1 MIAKELLNPKSI
13 VICGVSSDVHK
24 PGGKALKNLLESP
37 FKGQVYAV
45 NPKETEVQGV
55 KCYAKVDDLPQVD
68 CAILCIAAK
77 FCTQTVDVLAK
88 EKGTKGFIIISA
100 GFSEENAEGAAIEKH
115 IVDTINSVGG
125 SLIGPNCTG
134 FLNTNYA
141 GCFDTPIPTLDP
153 KGVDFI
159 TGSGATAV
167 FIKEY
172 GMSNGLKF
180 NSVWAVGNSAQLGIE
195 DVLEHLDETFDPERS
210 SRVIMLYMEKIGDPQ
225 RLLKH
230 SRSLI
235 NKGCHIAAIKS
246 GGSVAGSRAASS
258 HTGALATNDAAVDAL
273 FRKAGI
279 VRCQNRQELTTVC
292 AVFMY
297 PELKGNRCA
306 VVTHAGGPAVM
317 LTDVLSNGG
326 MEVPSLK
333 EHPKAPELLSK
344 LFAGSSVGNPIDFL
358 ATGTAEQL
366 GYILDAVEN
375 DFDEIDFSVVIF
387 GSPGLF
393 SNKEVYDLL
402 DQKMR
407 TCKKPI
413 FPVLPSIIN
422 VKEEIE
428 DFIAKGNIN
437 FPEECVLGNAICKI
451 YNTPKPKTGIVE
463 SLPIDKLI
471 ISPANE
477 PANEPDKDAVA
488 AVAESIRQWGMLSP
502 ITVSPKDGNYR
513 VVAGAKRVRAAALAG
528 MKEIMAYIQ
537 EDAAVSDQPDIDV
550 VRIRKTVER
559 CKDGYMEIADYNELL
574 DAAGISR
581 KKSVEVSNKEDA
593 LAFAKE
599 VGCSKDV
606 PLVMKVVGPL
616 HKSDVGGV
624 TLGVKD
630 LDTVAREFDRLIVIP
645 ETYAVEMYPML
656 DGTDVYIGAI
666 RDPKFGHQ
674 VFFGL
679 GGIFIEVLK
688 DVESVLVPTNKE
700 EVLKKLKNLKGYKI
714 LEGVRGQEGVNLD
727 LYADQ
732 IVRVSALVQAA
743 PEIAEMDL
751 NPLLGNPRYVTAV
764 DARIRLEK

>member
-1 MIAKELLNPKSI
+1 MIAKELLNPRSI
-13 VICGVSSDVHK
+13 VICGASSDVHK
-24 PGGKALKNLLESP
+24 PGGKSLKNLLESP

-55 KCYAKVDDLPQVD
+55 KCYAKVEDLPQVD

-77 FCTQTVDVLAK
+77 FCAQTVDVLAK
-88 EKGTKGFIIISA
+88 EKGCKGFIIVSA
-100 GFSEENAEGAAIEKH
+100 GFSEESHEGAEIEKH

-134 FLNTNYA
+134 FLNVNYA
-141 GCFDTPIPTLDP
+141 GCFDTPIPPLDP

-195 DVLEHLDETFDPERS
+195 DVLEHLDETFNPETS
-210 SRVIMLYMEKIGDPQ
+210 SHVIMLYMEKIGDPQ

-246 GGSVAGSRAASS
+246 GGSAAGSRAASS

-297 PELKGNRCA
+297 PELKGKRCA
-306 VVTHAGGPAVM
+306 IVTHAGGPAVM

-333 EHPKAPELLSK
+333 DHPASPALLEK
-344 LFAGSSVGNPIDFL
+344 LFGGSSVGNPIDFL

-366 GYILDAVEN
+366 GYILDTVEN
-375 DFDEIDFSVVIF
+375 EYTDIDFSVVIF

-422 VKEEIE
+422 VKSEIE

-437 FPEECVLGNAICKI
+437 FPEECVLGNALVKV
-451 YNTPKPKTGIVE
+451 YHTPKPQPENVE
-463 SLPIDKLI
+463 LPK
-471 ISPANE
+471 
-477 PANEPDKDAVA
+477 
-488 AVAESIRQWGMLSP
+488 
-502 ITVSPKDGNYR
+502 
-513 VVAGAKRVRAAALAG
+513 
-528 MKEIMAYIQ
+528 
-537 EDAAVSDQPDIDV
+537 IDV
-550 VRIRKTVER
+550 ARIRKTVER

-581 KKSVEVSNKEDA
+581 KKSVEVSKKEDA

-630 LDTVAREFDRLIVIP
+630 LDTVAKEFDRLIVIP

-656 DGTDVYIGAI
+656 DGIDVYIGAI

-674 VFFGL
+674 IFFGL

-688 DVESVLVPTNKE
+688 DVQSALAPITAAEAKE
-700 EVLKKLKNLKGYKI
+700 MLTKLKGYKI
-714 LEGVRGQEGVNLD
+714 LQGVRGQEGVNLD

-732 IVRVSALVQAA
+732 VARVSALVQAA

>member
-1 MIAKELLNPKSI
+1 MIAKELLNPRSI
-13 VICGVSSDVHK
+13 VICGASSDVHK
-24 PGGKALKNLLESP
+24 PGGKSLKNLLESP
-37 FKGQVYAV
+37 FKGQIYAV

-77 FCTQTVDVLAK
+77 FCAQTVDVLAK
-88 EKGTKGFIIISA
+88 EKGCKGFIIVSA
-100 GFSEENAEGAAIEKH
+100 GFSEENAEGAEIEKH

-134 FLNTNYA
+134 FLNVNYA
-141 GCFDTPIPTLDP
+141 GCFDTPIPPLDP

-195 DVLEHLDETFDPERS
+195 DVLEHLDETFDPEKS
-210 SRVIMLYMEKIGDPQ
+210 SHVIMLYMEKIGDPQ

-246 GGSVAGSRAASS
+246 GGSAAGSRAASS

-297 PELKGNRCA
+297 PELKGKRCA
-306 VVTHAGGPAVM
+306 VITHAGGPAVM

-333 EHPKAPELLSK
+333 DHPASAPLLEK
-344 LFAGSSVGNPIDFL
+344 LFGGSSVGNPIDFL

-366 GYILDAVEN
+366 GYIIDTVEN
-375 DFDEIDFSVVIF
+375 EYTDIDFSVVIF

-422 VKEEIE
+422 VKSEIE

-437 FPEECVLGNAICKI
+437 FPEECVLGNALVKV
-451 YNTPKPKTGIVE
+451 YNTPKPQPENVE
-463 SLPIDKLI
+463 LPK
-471 ISPANE
+471 
-477 PANEPDKDAVA
+477 
-488 AVAESIRQWGMLSP
+488 
-502 ITVSPKDGNYR
+502 
-513 VVAGAKRVRAAALAG
+513 
-528 MKEIMAYIQ
+528 
-537 EDAAVSDQPDIDV
+537 IDV
-550 VRIRKTVER
+550 ARIRRTVER

-581 KKSVEVSNKEDA
+581 KKSVEVSKKEDA

-630 LDTVAREFDRLIVIP
+630 LDTVAKEFDRLIVIP

-666 RDPKFGHQ
+666 RDEKFGHQ
-674 VFFGL
+674 IFFGL

-688 DVESVLVPTNKE
+688 DVQSALAPITAAEAKE
-700 EVLKKLKNLKGYKI
+700 MLKQLKGYKI
-714 LEGVRGQEGVNLD
+714 LEGVRGQEGVNID
-727 LYADQ
+727 LYAEQ
-732 IVRVSALVQAA
+732 VARVSALVQAA

>member
-13 VICGVSSDVHK
+13 VVCGASSDIHK

-37 FKGQVYAV
+37 FRGPVYAV

-55 KCYAKVDDLPQVD
+55 KCYAKVDDLPQVE

-77 FCTQTVDVLAK
+77 FCAQTVDVLAK
-88 EKGTKGFIIISA
+88 EKGCKGFIIISA

-134 FLNTNYA
+134 FLNVNYA
-141 GCFDTPIPTLDP
+141 GCFDTPIPKLDP

-195 DVLEHLDETFDPERS
+195 DVLEHLDETFDPVKS
-210 SRVIMLYMEKIGDPQ
+210 SHVIMLYMEKIGDPM

-246 GGSVAGSRAASS
+246 GGSAAGSRAASS
-258 HTGALATNDAAVDAL
+258 HTGALATNDAVVDAL

-279 VRCQNRQELTTVC
+279 VRCHNRQELTTVC
-292 AVFMY
+292 GVFMH
-297 PELKGNRCA
+297 PEIKGKRCA
-306 VVTHAGGPAVM
+306 VITHAGGPAVM
-317 LTDVLSNGG
+317 LTDVLSDGG
-326 MEVPSLK
+326 LEVPPLK
-333 EHPKAPELLSK
+333 DHPASPALLAK
-344 LFAGSSVGNPIDFL
+344 LFGGSSVGNPIDFL

-366 GYILDAVEN
+366 GYIIDTVEN
-375 DFDEIDFSVVIF
+375 EYTDIDFSVVIF

-402 DQKMR
+402 DAKMK

-422 VKEEIE
+422 VKDEIE
-428 DFIAKGNIN
+428 DFIAKGRIN
-437 FPEECVLGNAICKI
+437 FPEECVLGNAICKV
-451 YNTPKPKTGIVE
+451 YNTPKPQPENVE
-463 SLPIDKLI
+463 MPKIDT
-471 ISPANE
+471 A
-477 PANEPDKDAVA
+477 
-488 AVAESIRQWGMLSP
+488 
-502 ITVSPKDGNYR
+502 
-513 VVAGAKRVRAAALAG
+513 
-528 MKEIMAYIQ
+528 
-537 EDAAVSDQPDIDV
+537 
-550 VRIRKTVER
+550 RIRKCIDSCEN
-559 CKDGYMEIADYNELL
+559 GYIGPDKIYELL
-574 DAAGISR
+574 DAAGIAQKQIR
-581 KKSVEVSNKEDA
+581 VVDKKQQA
-593 LAFAKE
+593 LDFANQ
-599 VGCSKDV
+599 VGY
-606 PLVMKVVGPL
+606 PLVMKVVGPV

-624 TLGVKD
+624 TLNVRD
-630 LDTVAREFDRLIVIP
+630 IETVGKEFDRLMAIKD
-645 ETYAVEMYPML
+645 TYAVEMYPML
-656 DGTDVYIGAI
+656 DGTEVYIGAI

-688 DVESVLVPTNKE
+688 DVQSALVPINADEAKE
-700 EVLKKLKNLKGYKI
+700 ALTKLRGYKI
-714 LEGVRGQEGVNLD
+714 LQGVRGQQPVNID
-727 LYADQ
+727 VYAEQ
-732 IVRVSALVQAA
+732 IARVAALVMAA

-751 NPLLGNPRYVTAV
+751 NPLLGNPKNVVAV
-764 DARIRLEK
+764 DARIRIEK

>member
-1 MIAKELLNPKSI
+1 MIAKELLNPRSI
-13 VICGVSSDVHK
+13 VVCGASSDIHK
-24 PGGKALKNLLESP
+24 PGGKALKNLLESS
-37 FKGQVYAV
+37 FKGEVYAV
-45 NPKETEVQGV
+45 NPKESEVQGV
-55 KCYAKVDDLPQVD
+55 KCYAKVEDLPQVD

-77 FCTQTVDVLAK
+77 FCAQTVDILTQQ
-88 EKGTKGFIIISA
+88 KGTKGFIIVSA

-115 IVDTINSVGG
+115 IVDSINAVGG

-134 FLNTNYA
+134 FLNTNYS
-141 GCFDTPIPTLDP
+141 GCFDTPIPKLDP
-153 KGVDFI
+153 HGVDFI

-172 GMSNGLKF
+172 GISNGLTF

-195 DVLEHLDETFDPERS
+195 DVLEHLDETFDPEKS

-230 SRSLI
+230 SRNLI
-235 NKGCHIAAIKS
+235 NKGCRIAAIKS
-246 GGSVAGSRAASS
+246 GGSAAGSRAASS

-292 AVFMY
+292 AVFMH
-297 PELKGNRCA
+297 PELKGKRCA

-333 EHPKAPELLSK
+333 EHPKSPELLSK
-344 LFAGSSVGNPIDFL
+344 LFGGSSVGNPIDFL

-375 DFDEIDFSVVIF
+375 DYDEIDFSVVIF

-402 DQKMR
+402 DEKMK

-422 VKEEIE
+422 VKDEIA
-428 DFIAKGNIN
+428 DFIAKGRIN
-437 FPEECVLGNAICKI
+437 FPEECVLGNALCKV
-451 YNTPKPKTGIVE
+451 YNTPKPQPENVE
-463 SLPIDKLI
+463 Q
-471 ISPANE
+471 PAV
-477 PANEPDKDAVA
+477 DVA
-488 AVAESIRQWGMLSP
+488 
-502 ITVSPKDGNYR
+502 
-513 VVAGAKRVRAAALAG
+513 
-528 MKEIMAYIQ
+528 
-537 EDAAVSDQPDIDV
+537 
-550 VRIRKTVER
+550 RIRKTIER
-559 CKDGYMEIADYNELL
+559 CKSGYLEIADYNELL

-581 KKSVEVSNKEDA
+581 KKSVEVSKVEGA
-593 LAFAKE
+593 IAFAKE

-630 LDTVAREFDRLIVIP
+630 LETVEKEFNRLIVIP
-645 ETYAVEMYPML
+645 ETYAVEVYPML
-656 DGTDVYIGAI
+656 DGIDVYIGAI
-666 RDPKFGHQ
+666 KDAKFGHQ
-674 VFFGL
+674 IFFGL

-688 DVESVLVPTNKE
+688 DVQSALAPISAAEAKE
-700 EVLKKLKNLKGYKI
+700 MLKQLKGYKI

-732 IVRVSALVQAA
+732 IARVSALVQAA

-764 DARIRLEK
+764 DARIRIEK

>member
-1 MIAKELLNPKSI
+1 MINPKLLNPQSI
-13 VICGVSSDVHK
+13 VICGASSDIHK
-24 PGGKALKNLLESP
+24 PGGKSLKNLLESP
-37 FKGQVYAV
+37 FKGQIYAV

-77 FCTQTVDVLAK
+77 FCAQTVDVLAK
-88 EKGTKGFIIISA
+88 EKGCRGFIIVSA
-100 GFSEENAEGAAIEKH
+100 GFSEESHEGALVEQH

-134 FLNTNYA
+134 FLNVNYA
-141 GCFDTPIPTLDP
+141 GCFDTPIPSLDP
-153 KGVDFI
+153 HGVDFI

-172 GMSNGLKF
+172 GISNGLKF

-195 DVLEHLDETFDPERS
+195 DVLEHLDETFDPEKS

-246 GGSVAGSRAASS
+246 GGSAAGSRAASS

-273 FRKAGI
+273 FQKAGI
-279 VRCQNRQELTTVC
+279 VRCHNRQELTTVC
-292 AVFMY
+292 GVFMH
-297 PELKGNRCA
+297 PEIKGKRCA
-306 VVTHAGGPAVM
+306 VITHAGGPAVM

-333 EHPKAPELLSK
+333 DHPASPALLAK
-344 LFAGSSVGNPIDFL
+344 LFGGSSVGNPIDFL

-366 GYILDAVEN
+366 GYIIDTVEN
-375 DFDEIDFSVVIF
+375 EYDEIDFSVVIF

-402 DQKMR
+402 DEKMK

-422 VKEEIE
+422 VKDEIN
-428 DFIAKGNIN
+428 DFIAKGRIN
-437 FPEECVLGNAICKI
+437 FPEECVLGNAICKV
-451 YNTPKPKTGIVE
+451 YNTPKPQPEHVE
-463 SLPIDKLI
+463 LP
-471 ISPANE
+471 
-477 PANEPDKDAVA
+477 
-488 AVAESIRQWGMLSP
+488 Q
-502 ITVSPKDGNYR
+502 
-513 VVAGAKRVRAAALAG
+513 
-528 MKEIMAYIQ
+528 
-537 EDAAVSDQPDIDV
+537 IDV
-550 VRIRKTVER
+550 ARIRATVDR

-581 KKSVEVSNKEDA
+581 KKSVEVSQKEDA

-599 VGCSKDV
+599 VGCSKEV

-624 TLGVKD
+624 TLNVKD
-630 LDTVAREFDRLIVIP
+630 LDTVSKEFDRLMAIKD
-645 ETYAVEMYPML
+645 TYAVEMYPML

-666 RDPKFGHQ
+666 RDDKFGHQ
-674 VFFGL
+674 IFFGL

-688 DVESVLVPTNKE
+688 DVQSALAPITAAEAKDMLT
-700 EVLKKLKNLKGYKI
+700 KLRGYKI
-714 LEGVRGQEGVNLD
+714 LQGVRGQEPVNID

-732 IVRVSALVQAA
+732 VARVSALVQAA

>member
-1 MIAKELLNPKSI
+1 MIARELLNPKSI
-13 VICGVSSDVHK
+13 VVCGASPDIHK

-45 NPKETEVQGV
+45 NPKETKVQGI
-55 KCYAKVDDLPQVD
+55 KCYAKVDDLPQVE
-68 CAILCIAAK
+68 CAIICIAAK
-77 FCTQTVDVLAK
+77 FCAQTVDVLAK
-88 EKGTKGFIIISA
+88 EKGCKGFIIISA

-115 IVDTINSVGG
+115 IVETINSVGG

-134 FLNTNYA
+134 FLNVNYA
-141 GCFDTPIPTLDP
+141 GCFDTPIPNLDP

-195 DVLEHLDETFDPERS
+195 DVLEHLDETFDPEKS

-246 GGSVAGSRAASS
+246 GGSAAGSRAASS
-258 HTGALATNDAAVDAL
+258 HTGALATNDAVVDAL
-273 FRKAGI
+273 FHKAGI
-279 VRCQNRQELTTVC
+279 VRCHNRQELTTVC
-292 AVFMY
+292 AIFMH
-297 PELKGNRCA
+297 PEIKGKRCA
-306 VVTHAGGPAVM
+306 VITHAGGPAVM

-333 EHPKAPELLSK
+333 EHPASKALLEK

-366 GYILDAVEN
+366 GYIIDTVEN
-375 DFDEIDFSVVIF
+375 EYTDIDFSVVIF

-402 DQKMR
+402 DAKMKI
-407 TCKKPI
+407 CKKPI

-422 VKEEIE
+422 VKDEIE
-428 DFIAKGNIN
+428 DFIAKGRIN
-437 FPEECVLGNAICKI
+437 FPEECVLGNAICKV
-451 YNTPKPKTGIVE
+451 YNTPKP
-463 SLPIDKLI
+463 
-471 ISPANE
+471 
-477 PANEPDKDAVA
+477 
-488 AVAESIRQWGMLSP
+488 
-502 ITVSPKDGNYR
+502 
-513 VVAGAKRVRAAALAG
+513 
-528 MKEIMAYIQ
+528 
-537 EDAAVSDQPDIDV
+537 QPDNVEMPKVDTA
-550 VRIRKTVER
+550 RIRK
-559 CKDGYMEIADYNELL
+559 CIDSCDDGYIAPDKIYELL
-574 DAAGISR
+574 DAAGIAQKQIR
-581 KKSVEVSNKEDA
+581 VVDKKQQA
-593 LAFAKE
+593 LDFANE
-599 VGCSKDV
+599 VGY
-606 PLVMKVVGPL
+606 PLVMKVVGPV

-624 TLGVKD
+624 TLNVRD
-630 LDTVAREFDRLIVIP
+630 IETVGKEFDRLMAIKD
-645 ETYAVEMYPML
+645 TYAVEMYPML
-656 DGTDVYIGAI
+656 DGTEVYIGAI
-666 RDPKFGHQ
+666 RDTKFGHQ

-688 DVESVLVPTNKE
+688 DVQSALVPISAPEAKE
-700 EVLKKLKNLKGYKI
+700 MLTKLRGYKI
-714 LEGVRGQEGVNLD
+714 LQGVRGQQPVNIEV
-727 LYADQ
+727 YAEQ
-732 IVRVSALVQAA
+732 IARVAALVMAA

-751 NPLLGNPRYVTAV
+751 NPLLGNPKNVVAV
-764 DARIRLEK
+764 DARIRIEK

>member
-13 VICGVSSDVHK
+13 VVCGASSDIHK

-37 FKGQVYAV
+37 FRGPVYAV

-55 KCYAKVDDLPQVD
+55 KCYANVSELPQVD

-77 FCTQTVDVLAK
+77 FCAQTVDVLAK
-88 EKGTKGFIIISA
+88 EKGCKGFIIISA
-100 GFSEENAEGAAIEKH
+100 GFSEESHEGAEIEKH

-134 FLNTNYA
+134 FLNVNYA

-195 DVLEHLDETFDPERS
+195 DVLEHLDETFDPVKS
-210 SRVIMLYMEKIGDPQ
+210 SHVIMLYMEKIGDPQ

-246 GGSVAGSRAASS
+246 GNSAAGSRAASS
-258 HTGALATNDAAVDAL
+258 HTGALATSDAAVDAL

-292 AVFMY
+292 AVFMH
-297 PELKGNRCA
+297 PEIKGKRCA
-306 VVTHAGGPAVM
+306 VITHAGGPAVM

-333 EHPKAPELLSK
+333 EHPASPALLAK
-344 LFAGSSVGNPIDFL
+344 LFGGSSVGNPIDFL

-366 GYILDAVEN
+366 GYIIDTVEN
-375 DFDEIDFSVVIF
+375 EYTDIDFSVVIF

-402 DQKMR
+402 DEKMK

-422 VKEEIE
+422 VKDEIN
-428 DFIAKGNIN
+428 DFIAKGRIN
-437 FPEECVLGNAICKI
+437 FPEECVLGNAICKV
-451 YNTPKPKTGIVE
+451 YNTPKPQPEHVE
-463 SLPIDKLI
+463 LPK
-471 ISPANE
+471 
-477 PANEPDKDAVA
+477 
-488 AVAESIRQWGMLSP
+488 
-502 ITVSPKDGNYR
+502 
-513 VVAGAKRVRAAALAG
+513 
-528 MKEIMAYIQ
+528 
-537 EDAAVSDQPDIDV
+537 IDV
-550 VRIRKTVER
+550 ARIRKTIDR
-559 CKDGYMEIADYNELL
+559 CKSGYLEIADYNELL

-581 KKSVEVSNKEDA
+581 KKSVEVSKKEDA

-630 LDTVAREFDRLIVIP
+630 LDTVAKEFDRLIVIKD
-645 ETYAVEMYPML
+645 TYAVEMYPML
-656 DGTDVYIGAI
+656 DGIDVYIGAI
-666 RDPKFGHQ
+666 KDPKFGHQ
-674 VFFGL
+674 IFFGL

-688 DVESVLVPTNKE
+688 DVQSALAPITAGEAKE
-700 EVLKKLKNLKGYKI
+700 MLKQLKGYKI
-714 LEGVRGQEGVNLD
+714 LQGVRGQEGVNLD

-732 IVRVSALVQAA
+732 VARVSALVQAA

-764 DARIRLEK
+764 DARIRIEK

>member
-1 MIAKELLNPKSI
+1 MIAKELLNPRSI
-13 VICGVSSDVHK
+13 VICGASSDIHK
-24 PGGKALKNLLESP
+24 PGGKALKNLLESSFSGP
-37 FKGQVYAV
+37 VYAV
-45 NPKETEVQGV
+45 NPKETEVQGI
-55 KCYAKVDDLPQVD
+55 KCYAKVEDLPQVD

-77 FCTQTVDVLAK
+77 FCAQTVDVLTQQ
-88 EKGTKGFIIISA
+88 KGTKGFIIVSA

-115 IVDTINSVGG
+115 IVDSINAVGG

-134 FLNTNYA
+134 FLNTNYS
-141 GCFDTPIPTLDP
+141 GCFDTPIPKLDP

-172 GMSNGLKF
+172 GMTNGLKF

-195 DVLEHLDETFDPERS
+195 DVLEHLDETFDPEKS
-210 SRVIMLYMEKIGDPQ
+210 SHVIMLYMEKVGDPQ

-246 GGSVAGSRAASS
+246 GGSAAGSRAASS

-292 AVFMY
+292 GVFMY
-297 PELKGNRCA
+297 PEIKGNRCA
-306 VVTHAGGPAVM
+306 VITHAGGPAVM
-317 LTDVLSNGG
+317 LTDVLSNNGI
-326 MEVPSLK
+326 EVPSLK
-333 EHPKAPELLSK
+333 DHPASPALLEK
-344 LFAGSSVGNPIDFL
+344 LFGGSSVGNPIDFL

-366 GYILDAVEN
+366 GYIIDTVEN
-375 DFDEIDFSVVIF
+375 EYTDIDFSVVIF

-393 SNKEVYDLL
+393 SNREVYALL
-402 DQKMR
+402 NEKMK

-422 VKEEIE
+422 VKDEIQE
-428 DFIAKGNIN
+428 FIDMGNIN
-437 FPEECVLGNAICKI
+437 FPEECVLGNAICKV
-451 YNTPKPKTGIVE
+451 YNTPKPQPENVE
-463 SLPIDKLI
+463 Q
-471 ISPANE
+471 PA
-477 PANEPDKDAVA
+477 
-488 AVAESIRQWGMLSP
+488 
-502 ITVSPKDGNYR
+502 
-513 VVAGAKRVRAAALAG
+513 
-528 MKEIMAYIQ
+528 
-537 EDAAVSDQPDIDV
+537 IDV
-550 VRIRKTVER
+550 ARIRKTVER
-559 CKDGYMEIADYNELL
+559 CKSGYMEIADYNELL

-581 KKSVEVSNKEDA
+581 KKSVEVSKVEDA

-630 LDTVAREFDRLIVIP
+630 LATVEKEFNRLIVIP

-666 RDPKFGHQ
+666 KDPKFGHQ
-674 VFFGL
+674 IFFGL

-688 DVESVLVPTNKE
+688 DVQSALAPISAAEAKE
-700 EVLKKLKNLKGYKI
+700 ALTKLRGYKI
-714 LEGVRGQEGVNLD
+714 LQGVRGQEAVNID

-732 IVRVSALVQAA
+732 IARVSALVQAA

>member
-1 MIAKELLNPKSI
+1 MINPKLLDPKSI
-13 VICGVSSDVHK
+13 VVCGASSDIHK
-24 PGGKALKNLLESP
+24 PGGKALKNLLESA
-37 FKGQVYAV
+37 FKGDVYAV

-77 FCTQTVDVLAK
+77 FCAQTVDVLAK
-88 EKGTKGFIIISA
+88 EKGCRGFIIVSA
-100 GFSEENAEGAAIEKH
+100 GFSEESHEGAEVEKH

-134 FLNTNYA
+134 FLNTNYS
-141 GCFDTPIPTLDP
+141 GCFDTPIPKLDP

-195 DVLEHLDETFDPERS
+195 DVLEHLDETFDPEKS
-210 SRVIMLYMEKIGDPQ
+210 SHVIMLYMEKIGDPQ

-246 GGSVAGSRAASS
+246 GGSAAGSRAASS

-273 FRKAGI
+273 FQKAGI

-292 AVFMY
+292 GVFMH
-297 PELKGNRCA
+297 PEIKGKRCA
-306 VVTHAGGPAVM
+306 VITHAGGPAVM

-326 MEVPSLK
+326 MEVPPLK
-333 EHPKAPELLSK
+333 DHPASPALLAK
-344 LFAGSSVGNPIDFL
+344 LFGGSSVGNPIDFL

-366 GYILDAVEN
+366 GYIIDTVEN
-375 DFDEIDFSVVIF
+375 EYDEIDFSVVIF

-402 DQKMR
+402 DEKMK

-422 VKEEIE
+422 VKQEIE
-428 DFIAKGNIN
+428 DFIAKGRIN
-437 FPEECVLGNAICKI
+437 FPEECVLGNALVKV
-451 YNTPKPKTGIVE
+451 YNTPKPQPEHVE
-463 SLPIDKLI
+463 LPQVD
-471 ISPANE
+471 
-477 PANEPDKDAVA
+477 VA
-488 AVAESIRQWGMLSP
+488 
-502 ITVSPKDGNYR
+502 
-513 VVAGAKRVRAAALAG
+513 
-528 MKEIMAYIQ
+528 
-537 EDAAVSDQPDIDV
+537 
-550 VRIRKTVER
+550 RIRATVDR

-581 KKSVEVSNKEDA
+581 KKSVEVSKKEDA

-630 LDTVAREFDRLIVIP
+630 LDTVAKEFDRLIVIP

-666 RDPKFGHQ
+666 RDDKFGHQ
-674 VFFGL
+674 IFFGL

-688 DVESVLVPTNKE
+688 DVQSALAPITAAEAKE
-700 EVLKKLKNLKGYKI
+700 MLTKLRGYKI
-714 LEGVRGQEGVNLD
+714 LQGVRGQEPVNLD

-732 IVRVSALVQAA
+732 IARVSALMQAA

>member
-1 MIAKELLNPKSI
+1 MIAKELLNPRSI
-13 VICGVSSDVHK
+13 VICGASSDIHK
-24 PGGKALKNLLESP
+24 PGGKSLKNLLESP
-37 FKGQVYAV
+37 FKGQIYAV

-68 CAILCIAAK
+68 CALLCIAAK
-77 FCTQTVDVLAK
+77 FCAQTVDVLAK
-88 EKGTKGFIIISA
+88 EKGCKGFIIISA
-100 GFSEENAEGAAIEKH
+100 GFSEESHEGAEVEKH

-134 FLNTNYA
+134 FLNVNYA
-141 GCFDTPIPTLDP
+141 GCFDTPIPPLDP

-195 DVLEHLDETFDPERS
+195 DVLEHLDETFDPEKS
-210 SRVIMLYMEKIGDPQ
+210 SHVIMLYMEKIGDPM

-246 GGSVAGSRAASS
+246 GGSAAGSRAASS

-279 VRCQNRQELTTVC
+279 VRCHNRQELTTVC
-292 AVFMY
+292 GVFMH
-297 PELKGNRCA
+297 PEIKGKRCA
-306 VVTHAGGPAVM
+306 VITHAGGPAVM
-317 LTDVLSNGG
+317 LTDVLSDGG
-326 MEVPSLK
+326 MEVPPLK
-333 EHPKAPELLSK
+333 DHPASPALLEK
-344 LFAGSSVGNPIDFL
+344 LFGGSSVGNPIDFL

-366 GYILDAVEN
+366 GYIIDTVEN
-375 DFDEIDFSVVIF
+375 EYDEIDFSVVIF

-402 DQKMR
+402 DEKMK

-422 VKEEIE
+422 VKDEIN
-428 DFIAKGNIN
+428 DFISKGRIN
-437 FPEECVLGNAICKI
+437 FPEECVLGNALCKV
-451 YNTPKPKTGIVE
+451 YNTPKPQPEHVE
-463 SLPIDKLI
+463 LPKVD
-471 ISPANE
+471 
-477 PANEPDKDAVA
+477 VA
-488 AVAESIRQWGMLSP
+488 
-502 ITVSPKDGNYR
+502 
-513 VVAGAKRVRAAALAG
+513 
-528 MKEIMAYIQ
+528 
-537 EDAAVSDQPDIDV
+537 
-550 VRIRKTVER
+550 RIRKTIDR
-559 CKDGYMEIADYNELL
+559 CKDGYLEIADYNELL

-581 KKSVEVSNKEDA
+581 KKSVEVNKKEDA

-630 LDTVAREFDRLIVIP
+630 LDTVDKEFDRLMAIKD
-645 ETYAVEMYPML
+645 TYAVEMYPML
-656 DGTDVYIGAI
+656 DGIDVYIGAI
-666 RDPKFGHQ
+666 KDPKFGHQ
-674 VFFGL
+674 IFFGL

-688 DVESVLVPTNKE
+688 DVQSALAPITADEAKE
-700 EVLKKLKNLKGYKI
+700 MLKQLKGYKI
-714 LEGVRGQEGVNLD
+714 LQGVRGQEGVNLD

-732 IVRVSALVQAA
+732 VARVSALVQAA

-764 DARIRLEK
+764 DARIRIEK

>member
-1 MIAKELLNPKSI
+1 MIARELLNPKSI
-13 VICGVSSDVHK
+13 VVCGASSDIHK

-37 FKGQVYAV
+37 FRGPVYAV

-55 KCYAKVDDLPQVD
+55 KCYASVNELPNVE
-68 CAILCIAAK
+68 CAIICIAAK
-77 FCTQTVDVLAK
+77 FCAQTVDILAK
-88 EKGTKGFIIISA
+88 EKGCKGFIIISA

-134 FLNTNYA
+134 FLNVNYA

-153 KGVDFI
+153 HGVDFI

-195 DVLEHLDETFDPERS
+195 DVLEHLDETFDPVKS
-210 SRVIMLYMEKIGDPQ
+210 SHVIMLYMEKIGNPQ

-230 SRSLI
+230 ARSLI

-246 GGSVAGSRAASS
+246 GGSAAGSRAASS
-258 HTGALATNDAAVDAL
+258 HTGALATNDAVVDAL
-273 FRKAGI
+273 FKKAGI

-292 AVFMY
+292 GVFMH
-297 PELKGNRCA
+297 PEIKGKRCA
-306 VVTHAGGPAVM
+306 VITHAGGPAVM

-333 EHPKAPELLSK
+333 EHPASPALLEK

-366 GYILDAVEN
+366 GYIIDTVEN
-375 DFDEIDFSVVIF
+375 EYTDIDFSVVIF

-402 DQKMR
+402 DQKMK

-422 VKEEIE
+422 VKDEIN
-428 DFIAKGNIN
+428 DFIAKGRIN
-437 FPEECVLGNAICKI
+437 FPEECVLGNAICKV
-451 YNTPKPKTGIVE
+451 YNTPKPQPENVE
-463 SLPIDKLI
+463 MPKIDT
-471 ISPANE
+471 A
-477 PANEPDKDAVA
+477 
-488 AVAESIRQWGMLSP
+488 
-502 ITVSPKDGNYR
+502 
-513 VVAGAKRVRAAALAG
+513 
-528 MKEIMAYIQ
+528 
-537 EDAAVSDQPDIDV
+537 
-550 VRIRKTVER
+550 RIRKCIASCEN
-559 CKDGYMEIADYNELL
+559 GYIAPDKIYELL
-574 DAAGISR
+574 DAAGIAQKQIR
-581 KKSVEVSNKEDA
+581 VVDKKQQA
-593 LAFAKE
+593 LDFANE
-599 VGCSKDV
+599 VGY
-606 PLVMKVVGPL
+606 PLVMKVVGPV

-624 TLGVKD
+624 TLNVRD
-630 LDTVAREFDRLIVIP
+630 IETVGKEFDRLMAIKD
-645 ETYAVEMYPML
+645 TYAVEMYPML
-656 DGTDVYIGAI
+656 DGTEVYIGAI
-666 RDPKFGHQ
+666 RDKKFGHQ

-688 DVESVLVPTNKE
+688 DVQSSLVPISADEAKE
-700 EVLKKLKNLKGYKI
+700 ALTRLRGYKI
-714 LEGVRGQEGVNLD
+714 LQGVRGQQPVNVD
-727 LYADQ
+727 VYAEQ
-732 IVRVSALVQAA
+732 IARVAALVMAA

-751 NPLLGNPRYVTAV
+751 NPLLGNPKNVVAV
-764 DARIRLEK
+764 DARIRIEK

>member
-13 VICGVSSDVHK
+13 VICGASSDIHK
-24 PGGKALKNLLESP
+24 PGGKSLKNLLESP
-37 FKGQVYAV
+37 FKGQIYAV

-68 CAILCIAAK
+68 CALLCIAAK
-77 FCTQTVDVLAK
+77 FCAQTVDVLAK
-88 EKGTKGFIIISA
+88 EKGCKGFIIISA
-100 GFSEENAEGAAIEKH
+100 GFSEESHEGAEIEKH

-134 FLNTNYA
+134 FLNVNYA
-141 GCFDTPIPTLDP
+141 GCFDTPIPPLNP

-172 GMSNGLKF
+172 GMSNGLQF

-195 DVLEHLDETFDPERS
+195 DVLEHLDETFDPEKS
-210 SRVIMLYMEKIGDPQ
+210 SHVIMLYMEKIGDPQ

-246 GGSVAGSRAASS
+246 GNSAAGSRAASS
-258 HTGALATNDAAVDAL
+258 HTGALATSDAAVDAL

-292 AVFMY
+292 AVFMH
-297 PELKGNRCA
+297 PELKGKRCA

-326 MEVPSLK
+326 MEIPSLK

-344 LFAGSSVGNPIDFL
+344 LFGGSSVGNPIDFL

-402 DQKMR
+402 DEKMK

-422 VKEEIE
+422 VKDEIE
-428 DFIAKGNIN
+428 DFISKGRIN
-437 FPEECVLGNAICKI
+437 FPEECVLGNAICKV
-451 YNTPKPKTGIVE
+451 YNTPKPQPEHVE
-463 SLPIDKLI
+463 LPK
-471 ISPANE
+471 
-477 PANEPDKDAVA
+477 
-488 AVAESIRQWGMLSP
+488 
-502 ITVSPKDGNYR
+502 
-513 VVAGAKRVRAAALAG
+513 
-528 MKEIMAYIQ
+528 
-537 EDAAVSDQPDIDV
+537 IDV
-550 VRIRKTVER
+550 PRIRKTIDR
-559 CKDGYMEIADYNELL
+559 CKDGYLEIADYNELL

-581 KKSVEVSNKEDA
+581 KKSVEVSKKEDA

-630 LDTVAREFDRLIVIP
+630 LDTVAKEFDRLIVIP

-656 DGTDVYIGAI
+656 DGLDVYIGAI
-666 RDPKFGHQ
+666 KDAKFGHQ
-674 VFFGL
+674 IFFGL

-688 DVESVLVPTNKE
+688 DVQSALAPITAAEAKDM
-700 EVLKKLKNLKGYKI
+700 LKQLKGYKI
-714 LEGVRGQEGVNLD
+714 LEGVRGQEGVNID

-732 IVRVSALVQAA
+732 VARVSALVQAA

-764 DARIRLEK
+764 DARIRIEK

>member
-13 VICGVSSDVHK
+13 VICGASSDIHK
-24 PGGKALKNLLESP
+24 PGGKSLKNLLESP
-37 FKGQVYAV
+37 FKGQIYAV

-68 CAILCIAAK
+68 CALLCIAAK
-77 FCTQTVDVLAK
+77 FCAQTVDVLAK
-88 EKGTKGFIIISA
+88 EKGCKGFIIISA

-134 FLNTNYA
+134 FLNVNYA
-141 GCFDTPIPTLDP
+141 GCFDTPIPPLDP

-195 DVLEHLDETFDPERS
+195 DVLEHLDETFDPEKS

-235 NKGCHIAAIKS
+235 EKGCHIAAIKS
-246 GGSVAGSRAASS
+246 GGSAAGSRAASS

-292 AVFMY
+292 GVFMY
-297 PELKGNRCA
+297 PEIKGKRCA

-326 MEVPSLK
+326 MEVPPLK
-333 EHPKAPELLSK
+333 DHPASPALLAK
-344 LFAGSSVGNPIDFL
+344 LFPGSSVGNPIDFL

-375 DFDEIDFSVVIF
+375 EYTDIDFSVVIF

-422 VKEEIE
+422 VKDEIE

-451 YNTPKPKTGIVE
+451 YNTPKPKAGVIEV
-463 SLPIDKLI
+463 LPIDK
-471 ISPANE
+471 ISVP
-477 PANEPDKDAVA
+477 PTDEPDKAEVEEVA
-488 AVAESIRQWGMLSP
+488 QSIREWGMLSP
-502 ITVSPKDGNYR
+502 ITVTPFNGGYR
-513 VVAGAKRVRAAALAG
+513 TVTGAKRLRAASLAG
-528 MKEIMAYIQ
+528 MTEISAYVEETI
-537 EDAAVSDQPDIDV
+537 AQPEIDV
-550 VRIRKTVER
+550 ARIRKTIDR
-559 CKDGYMEIADYNELL
+559 CKDGYLEIADYNELL

-581 KKSVEVSNKEDA
+581 KKSVEVSKKEDA

-630 LDTVAREFDRLIVIP
+630 LETVSKEFDRLMAIKD
-645 ETYAVEMYPML
+645 TYAVEMYPML

-666 RDPKFGHQ
+666 KDAKFGHQ
-674 VFFGL
+674 IFFGL

-688 DVESVLVPTNKE
+688 DVESALAPVNKD
-700 EVLKKLKNLKGYKI
+700 EVLSKLKNLKGYKI
-714 LEGVRGQEGVNLD
+714 LQGVRGQEGVNLD

-732 IVRVSALVQAA
+732 VARVSALVQAA

-764 DARIRLEK
+764 DARIRIEK

>member
-1 MIAKELLNPKSI
+1 MINPKLLNPQSI
-13 VICGVSSDVHK
+13 VICGASSDIHK
-24 PGGKALKNLLESP
+24 PGGKSLKNLLESP
-37 FKGQVYAV
+37 FKGQIYAV

-77 FCTQTVDVLAK
+77 FCAQTVDVLAK
-88 EKGTKGFIIISA
+88 EKGCRGFIIVSA
-100 GFSEENAEGAAIEKH
+100 GFSEESHEGAEIEKH

-134 FLNTNYA
+134 FLNVNYA

-153 KGVDFI
+153 HGVDFI

-172 GMSNGLKF
+172 GISNGLKF

-195 DVLEHLDETFDPERS
+195 DVLEHLDETFDPEKS

-230 SRSLI
+230 SRNLI

-246 GGSVAGSRAASS
+246 GGSAAGSRAASS

-273 FRKAGI
+273 FQKAGI
-279 VRCQNRQELTTVC
+279 VRCHNRQELTTVC
-292 AVFMY
+292 AVFMH
-297 PELKGNRCA
+297 PEIKGKRCA
-306 VVTHAGGPAVM
+306 VITHAGGPAVM

-333 EHPKAPELLSK
+333 DHPASPALLAK
-344 LFAGSSVGNPIDFL
+344 LFGGSSVGNPIDFL

-366 GYILDAVEN
+366 GYIIDTVEN
-375 DFDEIDFSVVIF
+375 EYTDIDFSVVIF

-402 DQKMR
+402 DEKMK

-422 VKEEIE
+422 VKDEIN
-428 DFIAKGNIN
+428 DFIAKGRIN

-451 YNTPKPKTGIVE
+451 YNTPKPQPEHVE
-463 SLPIDKLI
+463 LP
-471 ISPANE
+471 
-477 PANEPDKDAVA
+477 
-488 AVAESIRQWGMLSP
+488 Q
-502 ITVSPKDGNYR
+502 
-513 VVAGAKRVRAAALAG
+513 
-528 MKEIMAYIQ
+528 
-537 EDAAVSDQPDIDV
+537 IDV
-550 VRIRKTVER
+550 ARIRKTIDK
-559 CKDGYMEIADYNELL
+559 CGNGYMEIADYNELL

-581 KKSVEVSNKEDA
+581 KKSVEVSKKEDA

-624 TLGVKD
+624 TLNVKD
-630 LDTVAREFDRLIVIP
+630 LDTVSKEFDRLMAIKD
-645 ETYAVEMYPML
+645 TYAVEMYPML

-666 RDPKFGHQ
+666 RDDKFGHQ

-688 DVESVLVPTNKE
+688 DVQSALAPITAAEAKVMLT
-700 EVLKKLKNLKGYKI
+700 KLRGYKI
-714 LEGVRGQEGVNLD
+714 LQGVRGQEPVNID

-732 IVRVSALVQAA
+732 IARISALVQAA

>member
-1 MIAKELLNPKSI
+1 MIAKELLNPRSI
-13 VICGVSSDVHK
+13 VICGASSDIHK
-24 PGGKALKNLLESP
+24 PGGKALKNLLESSFSGP
-37 FKGQVYAV
+37 VYAV
-45 NPKETEVQGV
+45 NPKETEVQGI
-55 KCYAKVDDLPQVD
+55 KCFAKVEDLPQVD

-77 FCTQTVDVLAK
+77 FCAQTVDVLTQQ
-88 EKGTKGFIIISA
+88 KGTKGFIIVSA

-115 IVDTINSVGG
+115 IVDSINAVGG

-134 FLNTNYA
+134 FLNTNYS
-141 GCFDTPIPTLDP
+141 GCFDTPIPKLDP

-172 GMSNGLKF
+172 GMTNGLKF

-195 DVLEHLDETFDPERS
+195 DVLEHLDETFDPEKS
-210 SRVIMLYMEKIGDPQ
+210 SHVIMLYMEKVGDPQ

-246 GGSVAGSRAASS
+246 GGSAAGSRAASS

-292 AVFMY
+292 GVFMY
-297 PELKGNRCA
+297 PEIKGNRCA
-306 VVTHAGGPAVM
+306 VITHAGGPAVM
-317 LTDVLSNGG
+317 LTDVLSNNGI
-326 MEVPSLK
+326 EVPSLK
-333 EHPKAPELLSK
+333 EHPASPALLEK
-344 LFAGSSVGNPIDFL
+344 LFGGSSVGNPIDFL

-366 GYILDAVEN
+366 GYIIDTVEN
-375 DFDEIDFSVVIF
+375 EYTDIDFSVVIF

-393 SNKEVYDLL
+393 SNREVYALL
-402 DQKMR
+402 NEKMK

-422 VKEEIE
+422 VKDEIQE
-428 DFIAKGNIN
+428 FIDMGNIN
-437 FPEECVLGNAICKI
+437 FPEECVLGNAICKV
-451 YNTPKPKTGIVE
+451 YNTPKPQPENVE
-463 SLPIDKLI
+463 Q
-471 ISPANE
+471 PA
-477 PANEPDKDAVA
+477 
-488 AVAESIRQWGMLSP
+488 
-502 ITVSPKDGNYR
+502 
-513 VVAGAKRVRAAALAG
+513 
-528 MKEIMAYIQ
+528 
-537 EDAAVSDQPDIDV
+537 IDV
-550 VRIRKTVER
+550 ARIRKTVER
-559 CKDGYMEIADYNELL
+559 CKSGYMEIADYNELL

-581 KKSVEVSNKEDA
+581 KKSVEVSKVEDA

-630 LDTVAREFDRLIVIP
+630 LATVEKEFNRLIVIP

-666 RDPKFGHQ
+666 KDPKFGHQ
-674 VFFGL
+674 IFFGL

-688 DVESVLVPTNKE
+688 DVQSALAPISAAEAKE
-700 EVLKKLKNLKGYKI
+700 ALTKLRGYKI
-714 LEGVRGQEGVNLD
+714 LQGVRGQEAVNID

-732 IVRVSALVQAA
+732 IARVSALVQAA

>member
-1 MIAKELLNPKSI
+1 MINPKLINPKSI
-13 VICGVSSDVHK
+13 VICGASSDIHK
-24 PGGKALKNLLESP
+24 PGGKALKNLLESA
-37 FKGQVYAV
+37 FKGEIYAV
-45 NPKETEVQGV
+45 NPKEDEVQGI
-55 KCYAKVDDLPQVD
+55 KCYKQVEDLPQVD

-77 FCTQTVDVLAK
+77 FCAHTVDVLTQQ
-88 EKGTKGFIIISA
+88 KGTQGFIIVSA

-115 IVDTINSVGG
+115 IVDAINAVGG

-134 FLNTNYA
+134 FLNTNYS
-141 GCFDTPIPTLDP
+141 GCFDTPIPKLDP

-195 DVLEHLDETFDPERS
+195 DVLEHLDETFDPEKS
-210 SRVIMLYMEKIGDPQ
+210 SHVIMLYMEKIGDPQ

-230 SRSLI
+230 SRNLI
-235 NKGCHIAAIKS
+235 NKGCKIAAIKS
-246 GGSVAGSRAASS
+246 GGSAAGSRAASS

-273 FRKAGI
+273 FQKAGI
-279 VRCQNRQELTTVC
+279 VRCHNRQELTTVC
-292 AVFMY
+292 AVFMH
-297 PELKGNRCA
+297 PEIKGNRCA
-306 VVTHAGGPAVM
+306 VITHAGGPAVM

-326 MEVPSLK
+326 MEVPPLK
-333 EHPKAPELLSK
+333 DHPASPALLSK
-344 LFAGSSVGNPIDFL
+344 LYAGSSVGNPIDFL

-366 GYILDAVEN
+366 GYIIDAVEN
-375 DFDEIDFSVVIF
+375 DYTDIDFSVVIF

-402 DQKMR
+402 DEKMK

-422 VKEEIE
+422 VKQEIE
-428 DFIAKGNIN
+428 DFIAKGRIN
-437 FPEECVLGNAICKI
+437 FPEECVLGNALVKVW
-451 YNTPKPKTGIVE
+451 NTPKPQPEVVE
-463 SLPIDKLI
+463 LPQVD
-471 ISPANE
+471 
-477 PANEPDKDAVA
+477 VA
-488 AVAESIRQWGMLSP
+488 
-502 ITVSPKDGNYR
+502 
-513 VVAGAKRVRAAALAG
+513 
-528 MKEIMAYIQ
+528 
-537 EDAAVSDQPDIDV
+537 
-550 VRIRKTVER
+550 RIRKTIEK
-559 CKDGYMEIADYNELL
+559 CESGYLEIADYNELL

-581 KKSVEVSNKEDA
+581 KKSVEVDKKEDA

-599 VGCSKDV
+599 VNCGKDT

-624 TLGVKD
+624 TLNVKD
-630 LDTVAREFDRLIVIP
+630 LDTVSKEFDRLMAIKD
-645 ETYAVEMYPML
+645 TYAVEMYPML

-666 RDPKFGHQ
+666 RDDKFGHQ
-674 VFFGL
+674 IFFGL

-688 DVESVLVPTNKE
+688 DVQSALAPITADEAKQMLT
-700 EVLKKLKNLKGYKI
+700 KLRGYKI
-714 LEGVRGQEGVNLD
+714 LQGVRGQEPVNID

-732 IVRVSALVQAA
+732 VARVSALVQAA
-743 PEIAEMDL
+743 PEIVEMDL

-764 DARIRLEK
+764 DARIRIQK

>member
-1 MIAKELLNPKSI
+1 MIAKELLDPKSI
-13 VICGVSSDVHK
+13 VVCGASSDIHK

-37 FKGQVYAV
+37 FNGPVYAV

-68 CAILCIAAK
+68 CAIICIAAK
-77 FCTQTVDVLAK
+77 FCAQTVDVLAK
-88 EKGTKGFIIISA
+88 EKGCKGFIIISA

-134 FLNTNYA
+134 FLNVNYA

-195 DVLEHLDETFDPERS
+195 DVLEHLDETFDPEKS

-230 SRSLI
+230 SRNLI

-246 GGSVAGSRAASS
+246 GGSAAGSRAASS
-258 HTGALATNDAAVDAL
+258 HTGALATNDAVVDAL

-292 AVFMY
+292 GVFMH
-297 PELKGNRCA
+297 PEIKGKRCA
-306 VVTHAGGPAVM
+306 VITHAGGPAVM

-333 EHPKAPELLSK
+333 EHPASPALLEK

-366 GYILDAVEN
+366 GYIIDTVEN
-375 DFDEIDFSVVIF
+375 EYTDIDFSVVIF

-402 DQKMR
+402 DQKMK

-428 DFIAKGNIN
+428 DFIAKGRIN
-437 FPEECVLGNAICKI
+437 FPEECVLGNAICKV
-451 YNTPKPKTGIVE
+451 YNTPKPQPENVE
-463 SLPIDKLI
+463 MPKIDT
-471 ISPANE
+471 A
-477 PANEPDKDAVA
+477 
-488 AVAESIRQWGMLSP
+488 
-502 ITVSPKDGNYR
+502 
-513 VVAGAKRVRAAALAG
+513 
-528 MKEIMAYIQ
+528 
-537 EDAAVSDQPDIDV
+537 
-550 VRIRKTVER
+550 RIRKCVDSCEN
-559 CKDGYMEIADYNELL
+559 GYIGPDQIYELL
-574 DAAGISR
+574 DAAGIAQKQIR
-581 KKSVEVSNKEDA
+581 VVDKKQQA
-593 LAFAKE
+593 LDFANE
-599 VGCSKDV
+599 VGY
-606 PLVMKVVGPL
+606 PLVMKVVGPV

-624 TLGVKD
+624 TLNVRD
-630 LDTVAREFDRLIVIP
+630 IETVGKEFDRLMAIKD
-645 ETYAVEMYPML
+645 TYAVEMYPML
-656 DGTDVYIGAI
+656 DGTEVYIGAI
-666 RDPKFGHQ
+666 RDAKFGHQ

-688 DVESVLVPTNKE
+688 DVQSSLVPISAAEAKE
-700 EVLKKLKNLKGYKI
+700 ALTKLRGYKI
-714 LEGVRGQEGVNLD
+714 LQGVRGQQPVNVD
-727 LYADQ
+727 VYAEQ
-732 IVRVSALVQAA
+732 IARVAALVMAA

-751 NPLLGNPRYVTAV
+751 NPLLGNPKNVVAV
-764 DARIRLEK
+764 DARIRIEK

>member
-1 MIAKELLNPKSI
+1 MINPKLLNPQSI
-13 VICGVSSDVHK
+13 VVCGASSDIHK
-24 PGGKALKNLLESP
+24 PGGKALKNLLESA
-37 FKGQVYAV
+37 FQGQVYAV

-77 FCTQTVDVLAK
+77 FCAQTVDVLTQQ
-88 EKGTKGFIIISA
+88 KGTKGFIIISA
-100 GFSEENAEGAAIEKH
+100 GFSEENEEGAAIEKH
-115 IVDTINSVGG
+115 IVDAINAVGG

-134 FLNTNYA
+134 FLNTNYS
-141 GCFDTPIPTLDP
+141 GCFDTPIPKLDP

-195 DVLEHLDETFDPERS
+195 DVLEHLDETFDPEKS
-210 SRVIMLYMEKIGDPQ
+210 SHVIMLYMEKIGDPM

-246 GGSVAGSRAASS
+246 GGSAAGSRAASS

-273 FRKAGI
+273 FQKAGI

-292 AVFMY
+292 GVFMH
-297 PELKGNRCA
+297 PEIKGKRCA
-306 VVTHAGGPAVM
+306 VITHAGGPAVM

-333 EHPKAPELLSK
+333 EHPASPALLAK
-344 LFAGSSVGNPIDFL
+344 LFGGSSVGNPIDFL

-366 GYILDAVEN
+366 GYIIDTVEN
-375 DFDEIDFSVVIF
+375 EYTDIDFSVVIF

-402 DQKMR
+402 DEKMK

-422 VKEEIE
+422 VKDEIA
-428 DFIAKGNIN
+428 DFIAKGRIN
-437 FPEECVLGNAICKI
+437 FPEECVLGNAICKV
-451 YNTPKPKTGIVE
+451 YNTPKPQPENVE
-463 SLPIDKLI
+463 LPK
-471 ISPANE
+471 
-477 PANEPDKDAVA
+477 
-488 AVAESIRQWGMLSP
+488 
-502 ITVSPKDGNYR
+502 
-513 VVAGAKRVRAAALAG
+513 
-528 MKEIMAYIQ
+528 
-537 EDAAVSDQPDIDV
+537 IDV
-550 VRIRKTVER
+550 ARIRATVDR

-581 KKSVEVSNKEDA
+581 KKSVEVSKKEDA

-630 LDTVAREFDRLIVIP
+630 LDTVAKEFDRLIVIP

-674 VFFGL
+674 IFFGL

-688 DVESVLVPTNKE
+688 DVQSALAPITATEAKE
-700 EVLKKLKNLKGYKI
+700 MLTKLRGYKI
-714 LEGVRGQEGVNLD
+714 LQGVRGQEPVNLD

-732 IVRVSALVQAA
+732 VARVSALVQAA

>member
-1 MIAKELLNPKSI
+1 MINPKLLNPQSI
-13 VICGVSSDVHK
+13 VVCGASSDIHK
-24 PGGKALKNLLESP
+24 PGGKALKNLLESA

-77 FCTQTVDVLAK
+77 FCAQTVDVLTQQ
-88 EKGTKGFIIISA
+88 KGTRGFIIVSA
-100 GFSEENAEGAAIEKH
+100 GFSEESHEGAEIEKH
-115 IVDTINSVGG
+115 IVDAINAVGG

-134 FLNTNYA
+134 FLNTNYS
-141 GCFDTPIPTLDP
+141 GCFDTPIPKLDP

-195 DVLEHLDETFDPERS
+195 DVLEHLDETFNPETS
-210 SRVIMLYMEKIGDPQ
+210 SHVIMLYMEKIGDPM

-230 SRSLI
+230 SRNLI

-246 GGSVAGSRAASS
+246 GGSAAGSRAASS

-273 FRKAGI
+273 FQKAGI
-279 VRCQNRQELTTVC
+279 VRCHNRQELTTVC
-292 AVFMY
+292 GVFMH
-297 PELKGNRCA
+297 PELKGKRCA
-306 VVTHAGGPAVM
+306 VITHAGGPAVM

-326 MEVPSLK
+326 MEVPPLK
-333 EHPKAPELLSK
+333 DHPASPALLAK
-344 LFAGSSVGNPIDFL
+344 LFGGSSVGNPIDFL

-366 GYILDAVEN
+366 GYIIDTVEN
-375 DFDEIDFSVVIF
+375 EYDEIDFSVVIF

-402 DQKMR
+402 DEKMK

-422 VKEEIE
+422 VKDEIN
-428 DFIAKGNIN
+428 DFIAKGRIN
-437 FPEECVLGNAICKI
+437 FPEECVLGNALVKV
-451 YNTPKPKTGIVE
+451 YNTPKPQPEHVE
-463 SLPIDKLI
+463 LPK
-471 ISPANE
+471 
-477 PANEPDKDAVA
+477 
-488 AVAESIRQWGMLSP
+488 
-502 ITVSPKDGNYR
+502 
-513 VVAGAKRVRAAALAG
+513 
-528 MKEIMAYIQ
+528 
-537 EDAAVSDQPDIDV
+537 IDV
-550 VRIRKTVER
+550 ARIRKTIDK
-559 CKDGYMEIADYNELL
+559 CGNGYMEIADYNELL

-581 KKSVEVSNKEDA
+581 KKSVEVSKKEDA

-624 TLGVKD
+624 TLNVKD
-630 LDTVAREFDRLIVIP
+630 LDTVSKEFDRLMAI
-645 ETYAVEMYPML
+645 EDTYAVEMYPML

-666 RDPKFGHQ
+666 RDDKFGHQ
-674 VFFGL
+674 IFFGL

-688 DVESVLVPTNKE
+688 DVQSALAPITADEAKVMLT
-700 EVLKKLKNLKGYKI
+700 KLRGYKI
-714 LEGVRGQEGVNLD
+714 LQGVRGQEPVNID

-732 IVRVSALVQAA
+732 IARISALVQAA

>member
-1 MIAKELLNPKSI
+1 MINPKLLNPQSI
-13 VICGVSSDVHK
+13 VVCGASSDIHK
-24 PGGKALKNLLESP
+24 PGGKALKNLLESA

-77 FCTQTVDVLAK
+77 FCAQTVDVLTQQ
-88 EKGTKGFIIISA
+88 KGTKGFIIISA
-100 GFSEENAEGAAIEKH
+100 GFSEENEEGAAIEKH
-115 IVDTINSVGG
+115 IVDAINAVGG

-134 FLNTNYA
+134 FLNTNYS
-141 GCFDTPIPTLDP
+141 GCFDTPIPKLDP

-195 DVLEHLDETFDPERS
+195 DVLEHLDESFDPEKS
-210 SRVIMLYMEKIGDPQ
+210 SHVIMLYMEKIGDPM

-246 GGSVAGSRAASS
+246 GGSAAGSRAASS

-273 FRKAGI
+273 FQKAGI
-279 VRCQNRQELTTVC
+279 VRCHNRQELTTVC
-292 AVFMY
+292 GVFMH
-297 PELKGNRCA
+297 PEIKGKRCA
-306 VVTHAGGPAVM
+306 VITHAGGPAVM
-317 LTDVLSNGG
+317 LTDVLSDGG
-326 MEVPSLK
+326 IEVPPLK
-333 EHPKAPELLSK
+333 DHPASPALLAK
-344 LFAGSSVGNPIDFL
+344 LFGGSSVGNPIDFL

-366 GYILDAVEN
+366 GYIIDTVEN
-375 DFDEIDFSVVIF
+375 EYDEIDFSVVIF

-402 DQKMR
+402 DEKMK

-422 VKEEIE
+422 VKDEIN
-428 DFIAKGNIN
+428 DFISKGRIN
-437 FPEECVLGNAICKI
+437 FPEECVLGNAIVKV
-451 YNTPKPKTGIVE
+451 YNTPKPQPEHVE
-463 SLPIDKLI
+463 LPQVD
-471 ISPANE
+471 
-477 PANEPDKDAVA
+477 VA
-488 AVAESIRQWGMLSP
+488 
-502 ITVSPKDGNYR
+502 
-513 VVAGAKRVRAAALAG
+513 
-528 MKEIMAYIQ
+528 
-537 EDAAVSDQPDIDV
+537 
-550 VRIRKTVER
+550 RIRATVDR

-581 KKSVEVSNKEDA
+581 KKSVEVSKKEDA

-630 LDTVAREFDRLIVIP
+630 LDTVAKEFDRLIVIP

-666 RDPKFGHQ
+666 KDPKFGHQ
-674 VFFGL
+674 IFFGL

-688 DVESVLVPTNKE
+688 DVQSALAPITAAEAKE
-700 EVLKKLKNLKGYKI
+700 MLTKLRGYKI
-714 LEGVRGQEGVNLD
+714 LQGVRGQEPVNLD

-732 IVRVSALVQAA
+732 IARVSALVQAA

>member
-1 MIAKELLNPKSI
+1 MINPKLLNPQSI
-13 VICGVSSDVHK
+13 VICGASSDIHK
-24 PGGKALKNLLESP
+24 PGGKALKNLLESA
-37 FKGQVYAV
+37 FKGEIYAV
-45 NPKETEVQGV
+45 NPKEAEVQGV

-77 FCTQTVDVLAK
+77 FCAQTVDVLAK
-88 EKGTKGFIIISA
+88 EKGCRGFIIISA
-100 GFSEENAEGAAIEKH
+100 GFSEENEEGAAIEKH

-134 FLNTNYA
+134 FLNTNYS
-141 GCFDTPIPTLDP
+141 GCFDTPIPKLDP

-195 DVLEHLDETFDPERS
+195 DVLEHLDETFDPDKS
-210 SRVIMLYMEKIGDPQ
+210 SHVIMLYMEKIGDPM

-235 NKGCHIAAIKS
+235 NKGCKIAAIKS
-246 GGSVAGSRAASS
+246 GGSAAGSRAASS

-273 FRKAGI
+273 FQKAGI
-279 VRCQNRQELTTVC
+279 VRCHNRQELTTVC
-292 AVFMY
+292 GVFMH

-306 VVTHAGGPAVM
+306 VITHAGGPAVM

-333 EHPKAPELLSK
+333 EHPASPALLEK

-366 GYILDAVEN
+366 GYIIDAVEN
-375 DFDEIDFSVVIF
+375 DYEDIDFSVVIF

-402 DQKMR
+402 DQKMK

-422 VKEEIE
+422 VKDEIE
-428 DFIAKGNIN
+428 DFIAKGRIN
-437 FPEECVLGNAICKI
+437 FPEECVLGNAICKV
-451 YNTPKPKTGIVE
+451 YHTPKPQPEHVE
-463 SLPIDKLI
+463 LP
-471 ISPANE
+471 A
-477 PANEPDKDAVA
+477 
-488 AVAESIRQWGMLSP
+488 
-502 ITVSPKDGNYR
+502 
-513 VVAGAKRVRAAALAG
+513 
-528 MKEIMAYIQ
+528 
-537 EDAAVSDQPDIDV
+537 IDV
-550 VRIRKTVER
+550 ARIRKTIDR
-559 CKDGYMEIADYNELL
+559 CKDGYMEISDYNELL

-581 KKSVEVSNKEDA
+581 KKSVEVSKKEDA

-599 VGCSKDV
+599 VGCGKDT

-630 LDTVAREFDRLIVIP
+630 LDTVSKEFDRLMAIKD
-645 ETYAVEMYPML
+645 TYAVEMYPML

-666 RDPKFGHQ
+666 KDPKFGHQ

-688 DVESVLVPTNKE
+688 DVQSALAPITADEAKE
-700 EVLKKLKNLKGYKI
+700 MLKQLKGYKI
-714 LEGVRGQEGVNLD
+714 LQGVRGQEGVNLD

-732 IVRVSALVQAA
+732 VARVSALVQAA

-764 DARIRLEK
+764 DARIRIEK

>member
-13 VICGVSSDVHK
+13 VICGASSDVHK
-24 PGGKALKNLLESP
+24 PGGKSLKNLLESP
-37 FKGQVYAV
+37 FKGQIYAV

-68 CAILCIAAK
+68 CALLCIAAK
-77 FCTQTVDVLAK
+77 FCAQTVDVLAK
-88 EKGTKGFIIISA
+88 EKGCKGFIIISA
-100 GFSEENAEGAAIEKH
+100 GFSEESHEGAEIEKH

-134 FLNTNYA
+134 FLNVNYA
-141 GCFDTPIPTLDP
+141 GCFDTPIPKLDP

-195 DVLEHLDETFDPERS
+195 DVLEHLDETFDPVKS
-210 SRVIMLYMEKIGDPQ
+210 SHVIMLYMEKIGDPQ

-246 GGSVAGSRAASS
+246 GNSAAGSRAASS
-258 HTGALATNDAAVDAL
+258 HTGALATSDAAVDAL

-279 VRCQNRQELTTVC
+279 VRCHNRQELTTVC
-292 AVFMY
+292 GVFMY
-297 PELKGNRCA
+297 PEITGKRCA
-306 VVTHAGGPAVM
+306 VITHAGGPAVM

-326 MEVPSLK
+326 LEVPSLK
-333 EHPKAPELLSK
+333 DHPASPALLAK
-344 LFAGSSVGNPIDFL
+344 LFGGSSVGNPIDFL

-366 GYILDAVEN
+366 GYIIDTVEN
-375 DFDEIDFSVVIF
+375 EYTDIDFSVVIF

-402 DQKMR
+402 DEKMK

-422 VKEEIE
+422 VKDEIE
-428 DFIAKGNIN
+428 DFIAKGRIN
-437 FPEECVLGNAICKI
+437 FPEECVLGNAICKV
-451 YNTPKPKTGIVE
+451 YNTPKPQPEHVE
-463 SLPIDKLI
+463 LPKVD
-471 ISPANE
+471 
-477 PANEPDKDAVA
+477 VA
-488 AVAESIRQWGMLSP
+488 
-502 ITVSPKDGNYR
+502 
-513 VVAGAKRVRAAALAG
+513 
-528 MKEIMAYIQ
+528 
-537 EDAAVSDQPDIDV
+537 
-550 VRIRKTVER
+550 RIRKTIDR
-559 CKDGYMEIADYNELL
+559 CKSGYLEIADYNELL

-581 KKSVEVSNKEDA
+581 KKSVEVSKKEDA

-630 LDTVAREFDRLIVIP
+630 LDTVAKEFDRLIVIP

-656 DGTDVYIGAI
+656 DGIDVYIGAI
-666 RDPKFGHQ
+666 KDAKFGHQ
-674 VFFGL
+674 IFFGL

-688 DVESVLVPTNKE
+688 DVQSALAPITADEAKE
-700 EVLKKLKNLKGYKI
+700 MLKQLKGYKI
-714 LEGVRGQEGVNLD
+714 LQGVRGQEGVNID

-732 IVRVSALVQAA
+732 VARVSALVQAA

-764 DARIRLEK
+764 DARIRIEK

>member
-1 MIAKELLNPKSI
+1 MIAKELLNPRSI
-13 VICGVSSDVHK
+13 VICGASSDIHK
-24 PGGKALKNLLESP
+24 PGGKALKNLLESN
-37 FKGQVYAV
+37 FKGPVYAV
-45 NPKETEVQGV
+45 NPKETEVQGI
-55 KCYAKVDDLPQVD
+55 KCFTKVEDLPQVD

-77 FCTQTVDVLAK
+77 FCAQTVDVLTQQ
-88 EKGTKGFIIISA
+88 KGTKGFIIVSA

-115 IVDTINSVGG
+115 IVDSINAVGG

-134 FLNTNYA
+134 FLNTNYS
-141 GCFDTPIPTLDP
+141 GCFDTPIPKLDP

-172 GMSNGLKF
+172 GMTNGLKF

-195 DVLEHLDETFDPERS
+195 DVLEHLDETFDPEKS
-210 SRVIMLYMEKIGDPQ
+210 SHVIMLYMEKVGDPQ

-246 GGSVAGSRAASS
+246 GGSAAGSRAASS

-292 AVFMY
+292 GVFMY
-297 PELKGNRCA
+297 PEIKGNRCA
-306 VVTHAGGPAVM
+306 VITHAGGPAVM
-317 LTDVLSNGG
+317 LTDVLSNNGI
-326 MEVPSLK
+326 EVPSLK
-333 EHPKAPELLSK
+333 EHPASPALLEK
-344 LFAGSSVGNPIDFL
+344 LFGGSSVGNPIDFL

-366 GYILDAVEN
+366 GYIIDTVEN
-375 DFDEIDFSVVIF
+375 EYTDIDFSVVIF

-393 SNKEVYDLL
+393 SNREVYALL
-402 DQKMR
+402 NEKMK

-422 VKEEIE
+422 VKDEIQE
-428 DFIAKGNIN
+428 FIDMGNIN
-437 FPEECVLGNAICKI
+437 FPEECVLGNAICKV
-451 YNTPKPKTGIVE
+451 YNTPKPQPENVE
-463 SLPIDKLI
+463 Q
-471 ISPANE
+471 PA
-477 PANEPDKDAVA
+477 
-488 AVAESIRQWGMLSP
+488 
-502 ITVSPKDGNYR
+502 
-513 VVAGAKRVRAAALAG
+513 
-528 MKEIMAYIQ
+528 
-537 EDAAVSDQPDIDV
+537 IDV
-550 VRIRKTVER
+550 ARIRKTVDR

-581 KKSVEVSNKEDA
+581 KKSVEVSKVEDA
-593 LAFAKE
+593 IAFAKE

-630 LDTVAREFDRLIVIP
+630 LATVEKEFNRLIVIP

-674 VFFGL
+674 IFFGL

-688 DVESVLVPTNKE
+688 DVQSALAPISAAEAKE
-700 EVLKKLKNLKGYKI
+700 ALTKLRGYKI
-714 LEGVRGQEGVNLD
+714 LQGVRGQEAVNLD

-732 IVRVSALVQAA
+732 IARVSALVQAA

>member
-13 VICGVSSDVHK
+13 VVCGASSDIHK

-37 FKGQVYAV
+37 FRGPVYAV

-55 KCYAKVDDLPQVD
+55 KCYASVNDLPQVD

-77 FCTQTVDVLAK
+77 FCAQTVDVLAK
-88 EKGTKGFIIISA
+88 EKGCKGFIIISA
-100 GFSEENAEGAAIEKH
+100 GFSEESHEGAEIEKH

-134 FLNTNYA
+134 FLNVNYA

-153 KGVDFI
+153 HGVDFI

-172 GMSNGLKF
+172 GISNGLKF

-195 DVLEHLDETFDPERS
+195 DVLEHLDETFDPVKS

-246 GGSVAGSRAASS
+246 GGSAAGSRAASS

-279 VRCQNRQELTTVC
+279 VRCNNRQELTTVC
-292 AVFMY
+292 GVFMH
-297 PELKGNRCA
+297 PEIKGKRCA
-306 VVTHAGGPAVM
+306 VITHAGGPAVM

-326 MEVPSLK
+326 MEVPPLK
-333 EHPKAPELLSK
+333 DHPASAALLAK
-344 LFAGSSVGNPIDFL
+344 LFGGSSVGNPIDFL

-366 GYILDAVEN
+366 GYIIDTVEN
-375 DFDEIDFSVVIF
+375 EYTDIDFSVVIF

-402 DQKMR
+402 DEKMK

-422 VKEEIE
+422 VKDEIN
-428 DFIAKGNIN
+428 DFIAKGRIN
-437 FPEECVLGNAICKI
+437 FPEECVLGNAICKV
-451 YNTPKPKTGIVE
+451 YNTPKPQPEHVE
-463 SLPIDKLI
+463 LPK
-471 ISPANE
+471 
-477 PANEPDKDAVA
+477 
-488 AVAESIRQWGMLSP
+488 
-502 ITVSPKDGNYR
+502 
-513 VVAGAKRVRAAALAG
+513 
-528 MKEIMAYIQ
+528 
-537 EDAAVSDQPDIDV
+537 IDV
-550 VRIRKTVER
+550 ARIRKTIDR
-559 CKDGYMEIADYNELL
+559 CKSGYLEIADYNELL

-581 KKSVEVSNKEDA
+581 KKSVEVSKKEDA

-630 LDTVAREFDRLIVIP
+630 LDTVAKEFDRLIVIKD
-645 ETYAVEMYPML
+645 TYAVEMYPML
-656 DGTDVYIGAI
+656 DGIDVYIGAI
-666 RDPKFGHQ
+666 KDPKFGHQ
-674 VFFGL
+674 IFFGL

-688 DVESVLVPTNKE
+688 DVQSALAPITAGEAKE
-700 EVLKKLKNLKGYKI
+700 MLKQLKGYKI
-714 LEGVRGQEGVNLD
+714 LQGVRGQEGVNLD

-732 IVRVSALVQAA
+732 VARVSALVQAA

-764 DARIRLEK
+764 DARIRIEK

>member
-1 MIAKELLNPKSI
+1 MIAKELLNPRSI
-13 VICGVSSDVHK
+13 VICGASSDIHK
-24 PGGKALKNLLESP
+24 PGGKALKNLLESSFSGP
-37 FKGQVYAV
+37 VYAV
-45 NPKETEVQGV
+45 NPKETEVQGI
-55 KCYAKVDDLPQVD
+55 KCYAKVEDLPQVD

-77 FCTQTVDVLAK
+77 FCAQTVDVLTQQ
-88 EKGTKGFIIISA
+88 KGTKGFIIVSA

-115 IVDTINSVGG
+115 IVDSINAVGG

-134 FLNTNYA
+134 FLNTNYS
-141 GCFDTPIPTLDP
+141 GCFDTPIPKLDP

-172 GMSNGLKF
+172 GMTNGLKF
-180 NSVWAVGNSAQLGIE
+180 NSVWAVGNSAQLGLE
-195 DVLEHLDETFDPERS
+195 DVLEHLDETFDPEKS
-210 SRVIMLYMEKIGDPQ
+210 SHVIMLYMEKVGDPQ

-246 GGSVAGSRAASS
+246 GGSAAGSRAASS

-292 AVFMY
+292 GVFMY
-297 PELKGNRCA
+297 PEIKGNRCA
-306 VVTHAGGPAVM
+306 VITHAGGPAVM
-317 LTDVLSNGG
+317 LTDVLSNNGI
-326 MEVPSLK
+326 EVPSLK
-333 EHPKAPELLSK
+333 EHPASPALLEK
-344 LFAGSSVGNPIDFL
+344 LFGGSSVGNPIDFL

-366 GYILDAVEN
+366 GYIIDTVEN
-375 DFDEIDFSVVIF
+375 EYTDIDFSVVIF

-393 SNKEVYDLL
+393 SNREVYALL
-402 DQKMR
+402 NEKMK

-422 VKEEIE
+422 VKDEIQE
-428 DFIAKGNIN
+428 FIDMGNIN
-437 FPEECVLGNAICKI
+437 FPEECVLGNAICKV
-451 YNTPKPKTGIVE
+451 YNTPKPQPENVE
-463 SLPIDKLI
+463 Q
-471 ISPANE
+471 PA
-477 PANEPDKDAVA
+477 
-488 AVAESIRQWGMLSP
+488 
-502 ITVSPKDGNYR
+502 
-513 VVAGAKRVRAAALAG
+513 
-528 MKEIMAYIQ
+528 
-537 EDAAVSDQPDIDV
+537 IDV
-550 VRIRKTVER
+550 ARIRKTVER
-559 CKDGYMEIADYNELL
+559 CKSGYMEIADYNELL

-581 KKSVEVSNKEDA
+581 KKSVEVSKVEDA

-630 LDTVAREFDRLIVIP
+630 LATVEKEFNRLIVIP

-666 RDPKFGHQ
+666 KDPKFGHQ
-674 VFFGL
+674 IFFGL

-688 DVESVLVPTNKE
+688 DVQSALAPISAAEAKE
-700 EVLKKLKNLKGYKI
+700 ALTKLRGYKI
-714 LEGVRGQEGVNLD
+714 LQGVRGQEAVNID

-732 IVRVSALVQAA
+732 IARVSALVQAA

>member
-13 VICGVSSDVHK
+13 VVCGASSDIHK

-37 FKGQVYAV
+37 FRGPVYAV

-55 KCYAKVDDLPQVD
+55 KCYANVNDLPQVD

-77 FCTQTVDVLAK
+77 FCAQTVDVLAK
-88 EKGTKGFIIISA
+88 EKGCKGFIIISA
-100 GFSEENAEGAAIEKH
+100 GFSEESHEGAEIEKH

-134 FLNTNYA
+134 FLNVNYA

-153 KGVDFI
+153 HGVDFI

-172 GMSNGLKF
+172 GISNGLKF

-195 DVLEHLDETFDPERS
+195 DVLEHLDETFDPVKS
-210 SRVIMLYMEKIGDPQ
+210 SHVIMLYMEKIGDPQ

-246 GGSVAGSRAASS
+246 GGSAAGSRAASS

-279 VRCQNRQELTTVC
+279 VRCNNRQELTTVC
-292 AVFMY
+292 GVFMH
-297 PELKGNRCA
+297 PEIKGKRCA
-306 VVTHAGGPAVM
+306 VITHAGGPAVM

-326 MEVPSLK
+326 MEVPPLK
-333 EHPKAPELLSK
+333 DHPASAALLAK
-344 LFAGSSVGNPIDFL
+344 LFGGSSVGNPIDFL

-366 GYILDAVEN
+366 GYIIDTVEN
-375 DFDEIDFSVVIF
+375 EYTDIDFSVVIF

-402 DQKMR
+402 DEKMK

-422 VKEEIE
+422 VKDEIN
-428 DFIAKGNIN
+428 DFIAKGRIN
-437 FPEECVLGNAICKI
+437 FPEECVLGNAICKV
-451 YNTPKPKTGIVE
+451 YNTPKPQPEHVE
-463 SLPIDKLI
+463 LPK
-471 ISPANE
+471 
-477 PANEPDKDAVA
+477 
-488 AVAESIRQWGMLSP
+488 
-502 ITVSPKDGNYR
+502 
-513 VVAGAKRVRAAALAG
+513 
-528 MKEIMAYIQ
+528 
-537 EDAAVSDQPDIDV
+537 IDV
-550 VRIRKTVER
+550 ARIRKTIDR
-559 CKDGYMEIADYNELL
+559 CKSGYLEIADYNELL

-581 KKSVEVSNKEDA
+581 KKSVEVSKKEDA

-630 LDTVAREFDRLIVIP
+630 LDTVAKEFDRLIVIKD
-645 ETYAVEMYPML
+645 TYAVEMYPML
-656 DGTDVYIGAI
+656 DGIDVYIGAI
-666 RDPKFGHQ
+666 KDPKFGHQ
-674 VFFGL
+674 IFFGL

-688 DVESVLVPTNKE
+688 DVQSALAPITADEAKE
-700 EVLKKLKNLKGYKI
+700 MLKQLKGYKI
-714 LEGVRGQEGVNLD
+714 LQGVRGQEGVNLD

-732 IVRVSALVQAA
+732 VARVSALVQAA

-764 DARIRLEK
+764 DARIRIEK

>member
-13 VICGVSSDVHK
+13 VVCGASSDIHK

-37 FKGQVYAV
+37 FRGPVYAV

-55 KCYAKVDDLPQVD
+55 KCYANVNDLPQVD
-68 CAILCIAAK
+68 CAIICIAAK
-77 FCTQTVDVLAK
+77 FCAQTVDVLAK
-88 EKGTKGFIIISA
+88 EKGCKGFIIISA
-100 GFSEENAEGAAIEKH
+100 GFSEENHEGAEIEKH
-115 IVDTINSVGG
+115 IVETINSVGG

-134 FLNTNYA
+134 FLNVNYA

-153 KGVDFI
+153 HGVDFI

-172 GMSNGLKF
+172 GISNGLKF

-195 DVLEHLDETFDPERS
+195 DVLEHLDETFDPVKS

-246 GGSVAGSRAASS
+246 GNSAAGSRAASS
-258 HTGALATNDAAVDAL
+258 HTGALATSDAAVDAL

-292 AVFMY
+292 AVFMH
-297 PELKGNRCA
+297 PEIKGKRCA
-306 VVTHAGGPAVM
+306 VITHAGGPAVM

-333 EHPKAPELLSK
+333 EHPASPALLAK
-344 LFAGSSVGNPIDFL
+344 LFGGSSVGNPIDFL

-366 GYILDAVEN
+366 GYIIDTVEN
-375 DFDEIDFSVVIF
+375 EYTDIDFSVVIF

-402 DQKMR
+402 DEKMK

-422 VKEEIE
+422 VKDEIN
-428 DFIAKGNIN
+428 DFIAKGRIN
-437 FPEECVLGNAICKI
+437 FPEECVLGNAICKV
-451 YNTPKPKTGIVE
+451 YNTPKPQPEHVE
-463 SLPIDKLI
+463 LPK
-471 ISPANE
+471 
-477 PANEPDKDAVA
+477 
-488 AVAESIRQWGMLSP
+488 
-502 ITVSPKDGNYR
+502 
-513 VVAGAKRVRAAALAG
+513 
-528 MKEIMAYIQ
+528 
-537 EDAAVSDQPDIDV
+537 IDV
-550 VRIRKTVER
+550 ARIRKTIDR
-559 CKDGYMEIADYNELL
+559 CKSGYLEIADYNELL

-581 KKSVEVSNKEDA
+581 KKSVEVSKKEDA

-630 LDTVAREFDRLIVIP
+630 LDTVAKEFDRLIAIKD
-645 ETYAVEMYPML
+645 TYAVEMYPML
-656 DGTDVYIGAI
+656 DGIDVYIGAI
-666 RDPKFGHQ
+666 KDAKFGHQ
-674 VFFGL
+674 IFFGL

-688 DVESVLVPTNKE
+688 DVQSALAPITAGEAKE
-700 EVLKKLKNLKGYKI
+700 MLKQLKGYKI
-714 LEGVRGQEGVNLD
+714 LQGVRGQEGVNLD

-732 IVRVSALVQAA
+732 VARVSALVQAA

-764 DARIRLEK
+764 DARIRIEK